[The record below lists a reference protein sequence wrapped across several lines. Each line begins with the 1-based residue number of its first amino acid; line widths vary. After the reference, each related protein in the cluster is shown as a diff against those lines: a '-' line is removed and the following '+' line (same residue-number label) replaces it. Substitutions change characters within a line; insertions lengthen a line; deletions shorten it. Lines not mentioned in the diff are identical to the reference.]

1 MSHSRHI
8 PHRPAAVLLDAAGT
22 LLRLAGD
29 PAPALAAA
37 LARAGH
43 PAPLDRVRRALAAEI
58 DHYRAHHIRGAD
70 PDALAELRRECARV
84 LVSHLPA
91 PPPAEVA
98 LPLLLEALRFEAFP
112 DAPALLRRLRDA
124 GIPVAVVSNW
134 DCALPEVL
142 DRLGMT
148 PLVDAVVTSA
158 AFGAA
163 KPDPAVFHH
172 ALALLGVPPGP
183 DVVHCGDDVVADL
196 GGARAAGCTGVLLD
210 RHDAHPGE
218 EPRVRTLAALWSHR
232 DAPPLASPAGPADA
246 R

>member
-1 MSHSRHI
+1 M
-8 PHRPAAVLLDAAGT
+8 
-22 LLRLAGD
+22 LRLAGD

-134 DCALPEVL
+134 DCALPDVL
-142 DRLGMT
+142 AGLG
-148 PLVDAVVTSA
+148 VAGRFDVIAASA
-158 AFGAA
+158 TVGAA
-163 KPDPAVFHH
+163 KPDPAIFRH
-172 ALALLGVPPGP
+172 ALGLLGVPPGP
-183 DVVHCGDDVVADL
+183 GVVHCGDSPVADV

-210 RHDAHPGE
+210 RDGTHPGE
-218 EPRVRTLAALWSHR
+218 APRVRTLIELAELMGTP
-232 DAPPLASPAGPADA
+232 APGSPVG
-246 R
+246 